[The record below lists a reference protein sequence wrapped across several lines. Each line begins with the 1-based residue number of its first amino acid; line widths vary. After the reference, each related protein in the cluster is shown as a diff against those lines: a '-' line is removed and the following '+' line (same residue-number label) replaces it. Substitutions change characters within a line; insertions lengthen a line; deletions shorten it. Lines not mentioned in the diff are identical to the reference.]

1 LELSEAIQYRTESVG
16 KSYRFGETQNPCLP
30 AQYWF
35 QRSSDGLTL
44 FIVFYSQAC
53 RWSKCLGC
61 NLPSKMSQFHVS
73 FDKLM
78 KQVDYVFDYVVSAE
92 NRLAIEKIIVS
103 NNGSIL
109 DEDTFSSTA
118 LFYFIAKMNMACP
131 SVKTLCIETRP
142 EYVDIE
148 ELEILARVLKEGQT
162 HTHLEVAV
170 GFEAFDDDLR
180 NQVFFKG
187 LTIRSFE
194 DLAGKLA
201 KHGFKLKTYFMLK
214 PVPDMTESQDIEDI
228 KKGVDY
234 LDNIARQYNLD
245 INMHLNPT
253 YAAYGTPLETALKQG
268 TFKPP
273 ELESIRQILLYARD
287 KALSVF
293 VGLYDEGLAVPG
305 GSCITDPTNK
315 LVAAIEQ
322 FNESQDYDLL
332 LF

>member
-1 LELSEAIQYRTESVG
+1 MELSEAILYRTESVG
-16 KSYRFGETQNPCLP
+16 KSYHFGEAQNPSLP
-30 AQYWF
+30 AQHWF
-35 QRSSDGLTL
+35 QQSTDGLTL

-61 NLPSKMSQFHVS
+61 NLPSKMSQFHVP

-78 KQVDYVFDYVVSAE
+78 KQVDYVFDYVVSEE
-92 NRLAIEKIIVS
+92 NRSEIRKVIVS

-118 LFYFIAKMNMACP
+118 LFYFIAKMNMTCP
-131 SVKTLCIETRP
+131 SAKTLCIETRP

-148 ELEILARVLKEGQT
+148 ELEILARVLKEGET
-162 HTHLEVAV
+162 HTQLEIAV

-194 DLAGKLA
+194 ELAEKLA
-201 KHGFKLKTYFMLK
+201 QHQFKLKTYFMLK
-214 PVPDMTESQDIEDI
+214 PVPGMTEAEAIEDI
-228 KKGVDY
+228 VSGIEYLSAIAKKYD
-234 LDNIARQYNLD
+234 IE

-253 YAAYGTPLETALKQG
+253 YAAYGTPLEKAFNEG
-268 TFKPP
+268 TFSPP
-273 ELESIRQILLYARD
+273 KLQSIQQILLSARD
-287 KALSVF
+287 KGISIF

-305 GSCITDPTNK
+305 GSCVNDPADK
-315 LVAAIEQ
+315 LVAAIER
-322 FNESQDYDLL
+322 FNECQDYDLL
-332 LF
+332 LL